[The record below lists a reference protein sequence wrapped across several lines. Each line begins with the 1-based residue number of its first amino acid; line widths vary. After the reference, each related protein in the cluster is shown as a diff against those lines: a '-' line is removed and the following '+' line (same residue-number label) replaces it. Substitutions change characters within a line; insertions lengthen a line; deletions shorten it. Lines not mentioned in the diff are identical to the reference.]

1 MTIGLSTGLA
11 ILSFIVVIGPLIFF
25 HELGH
30 FVAARLF
37 NINVEEFG
45 IGYPPRML
53 TLFERNGTKYT
64 LNWLPLGG
72 FTRMSGEEDP
82 DVPGGFGAASKIAR
96 FSVLAAGPAV
106 NIVLAFILLF
116 AMFMFGAPVEQPGV
130 IVALVEPG
138 SPAEAAEL
146 EVGDVIMAVD
156 DQPIEQSSD
165 LSNYIYAH
173 TGEPIQ
179 LTVSRNE
186 ALVDLTLT
194 PRTEWPEDQGP
205 TGIQMQPI
213 VEIEKYGVFGA
224 LQQAGIEFGQ
234 IVNSFIT
241 LPSQIINNQIPTRY
255 LRPISVIGIS
265 QMGGA
270 AMESSLE
277 QSALWPVVNLA
288 ALVSL
293 ALGLTNLLPIPALDG
308 GRILFIIIEAI
319 RGKRISPEREAIVH
333 FVGFALLL
341 TAMLAFMYLD
351 IVDPLIQ

>member
-1 MTIGLSTGLA
+1 MTIGLNTGLA

-37 NINVEEFG
+37 NIDVEEFG

-53 TLFERNGTKYT
+53 TLFERKGTKYT
-64 LNWLPLGG
+64 LNWLPMGG

-82 DVPGGFGAASKIAR
+82 DVPGGFGAASKTAR

-106 NIVLAFILLF
+106 NIALAFILLF
-116 AMFMFGAPVEQPGV
+116 AMFLMGAPVEQPGV
-130 IVALVEPG
+130 MVTLIEPG
-138 SPAEAAEL
+138 SPAEAAGL
-146 EVGDVIMAVD
+146 EVGDKIVAVAGD
-156 DQPIEQSSD
+156 TIEQSTD

-173 TGEPIQ
+173 TGEPIT

-186 ALVDLTLT
+186 AQVNLTMT

-205 TGIQMQPI
+205 TGIQMQSI

-224 LQQAGIEFGQ
+224 LKQAGTEFGAIVHSFVTLPAQ
-234 IVNSFIT
+234 IV
-241 LPSQIINNQIPTRY
+241 NNQIPTRY
-255 LRPISVIGIS
+255 LRPLSVIGIS

-270 AMESSLE
+270 AMESSIE
-277 QSALWPVVNLA
+277 QSAVWPVVNLA

-308 GRILFIIIEAI
+308 GRILFVIIEAI
-319 RGKRISPEREAIVH
+319 RGKRISPEREAVVH